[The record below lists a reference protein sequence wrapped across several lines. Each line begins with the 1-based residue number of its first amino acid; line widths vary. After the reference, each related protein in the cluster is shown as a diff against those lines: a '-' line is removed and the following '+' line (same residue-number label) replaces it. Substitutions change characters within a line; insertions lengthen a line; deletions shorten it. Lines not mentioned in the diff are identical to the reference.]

1 MNAAIN
7 GLTLLIV
14 NIFAFLFKAITEVF
28 YFSLKKPKIVF
39 PLLFV
44 LFIYSGGGQF
54 LIDSIIADISNSR
67 NRWF

>member
-1 MNAAIN
+1 MNTVIN

-14 NIFAFLFKAITEVF
+14 NIFAFLFKVITEAF
-28 YFSLKKPKIVF
+28 YFLLKKPKIVF

-54 LIDSIIADISNSR
+54 LIDLIIADISNSR
-67 NRWF
+67 NR